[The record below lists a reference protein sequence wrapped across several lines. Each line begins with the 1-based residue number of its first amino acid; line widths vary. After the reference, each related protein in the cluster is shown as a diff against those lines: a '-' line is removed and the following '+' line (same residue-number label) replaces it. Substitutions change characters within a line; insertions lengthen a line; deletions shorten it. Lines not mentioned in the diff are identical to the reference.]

1 MAELNVFELTNKELR
16 ASEPDTKSA
25 KKPSVDTKKKA
36 VKESVSQKKT
46 MRRKSRKPFDIPA
59 NKIQL
64 ESLTKFKQF
73 LEAEGD
79 EDTDVTADYTADD
92 DVVVVIDPDT
102 DEVPEDTEAAEEA
115 AEELVGQHVCK
126 CSICGANYVTDA
138 EINEDL
144 EMEDEECPV
153 CGETGEQIVVGVI
166 TPTEEL
172 SDEDQDEL
180 DDVDVDVDVEDDGED
195 VDVDAEF
202 AEEDEDDF
210 EESVKRSRARTV
222 RRKTESARKA
232 SRPAKRP
239 AMKRPAR
246 KVESTTKR
254 PATKR
259 PITKRPVT
267 KTVTEGAE
275 FDEKTLSRMLTTF
288 AKENYSNVKFVKIS
302 SGTVRG
308 KRLTLEGTVTTTK
321 GVKRP
326 IKFVCENF
334 VPAQRMSLKFREI
347 GPFTESIKGQKV
359 TFIVECVK
367 RGKTIIPAT
376 LKYNFKAKN
385 AGVREN
391 KATYSV
397 TGRVLSESVR
407 RPAKRPTDRKPR
419 PRRK

>member
-16 ASEPDTKSA
+16 ASETTKST
-25 KKPSVDTKKKA
+25 KKPSADTKKKA
-36 VKESVSQKKT
+36 VKESVKQTKT

-59 NKIQL
+59 NKLQL

-79 EDTDVTADYTADD
+79 DDSDVTADYTADD
-92 DVVVVIDPDT
+92 DVVVVIDPEM
-102 DEVPEDTEAAEEA
+102 DEVPEDTEAAEDA

-166 TPTEEL
+166 TPTEEI
-172 SDEDQDEL
+172 SDEDQADL
-180 DDVDVDVDVEDDGED
+180 DDVDVDVEDDGED

-210 EESVKRSRARTV
+210 EESVKRSRAKTV
-222 RRKTESARKA
+222 RRKTESARRA
-232 SRPAKRP
+232 SRPEKRL
-239 AMKRPAR
+239 AR

-254 PATKR
+254 PTTKR
-259 PITKRPVT
+259 PITKRPAT
-267 KTVTEGAE
+267 KKVTEGAE

>member
-16 ASEPDTKSA
+16 ASETTKST
-25 KKPSVDTKKKA
+25 KKPSADTKKKA
-36 VKESVSQKKT
+36 VKESVKQTKT

-59 NKIQL
+59 NKLQL

-79 EDTDVTADYTADD
+79 DDSDVTADYTADD
-92 DVVVVIDPDT
+92 DVVVVIDPEM
-102 DEVPEDTEAAEEA
+102 DEVPEDTDAAEEA

-172 SDEDQDEL
+172 SDEDQADL
-180 DDVDVDVDVEDDGED
+180 DDVDVDVEDDGED

-210 EESVKRSRARTV
+210 EESVKRSRAKTV
-222 RRKTESARKA
+222 RRKTESARRA

-239 AMKRPAR
+239 AR
-246 KVESTTKR
+246 KVESATKR

-259 PITKRPVT
+259 PITKRPAT
-267 KTVTEGAE
+267 KQVTEGAE

>member
-1 MAELNVFELTNKELR
+1 
-16 ASEPDTKSA
+16 
-25 KKPSVDTKKKA
+25 
-36 VKESVSQKKT
+36 
-46 MRRKSRKPFDIPA
+46 
-59 NKIQL
+59 
-64 ESLTKFKQF
+64 
-73 LEAEGD
+73 
-79 EDTDVTADYTADD
+79 
-92 DVVVVIDPDT
+92 
-102 DEVPEDTEAAEEA
+102 
-115 AEELVGQHVCK
+115 
-126 CSICGANYVTDA
+126 VTDA

-166 TPTEEL
+166 TPTEEI

-180 DDVDVDVDVEDDGED
+180 DDIDVDVEDDGED

-202 AEEDEDDF
+202 SEEDEDDF
-210 EESVKRSRARTV
+210 EESVKRSRAKTV
-222 RRKTESARKA
+222 RRKTESARRA

-259 PITKRPVT
+259 PLTKRPAT
-267 KTVTEGAE
+267 KQVTEGAE

>member
-16 ASEPDTKSA
+16 ASESTNKKSTT
-25 KKPSVDTKKKA
+25 PSAETKKKA
-36 VKESVSQKKT
+36 VKESVRKT
-46 MRRKSRKPFDIPA
+46 IRRKARKPFDIPA
-59 NKIQL
+59 NKLQL

-79 EDTDVTADYTADD
+79 DDSDVTAEYTADD
-92 DVVVVIDPDT
+92 DVVVVIDPEM

-172 SDEDQDEL
+172 SDEDQAEI
-180 DDVDVDVDVEDDGED
+180 DDVDVDVDDDGED
-195 VDVDAEF
+195 IDVDAEF
-202 AEEDEDDF
+202 DEEDEDDF
-210 EESVKRSRARTV
+210 DESIKRSRARTI
-222 RRKTESARKA
+222 RRKNESARRAQRSAKRPIRRTESANSTRT
-232 SRPAKRP
+232 SAKRP
-239 AMKRPAR
+239 TTNRVSK
-246 KVESTTKR
+246 KVN
-254 PATKR
+254 
-259 PITKRPVT
+259 
-267 KTVTEGAE
+267 EGAE
-275 FDEKTLSRMLTTF
+275 FDEKTLNRMLTTF

-321 GVKRP
+321 GMKRP

-334 VPAQRMSLKFREI
+334 VPTKRMSLRFREI
-347 GPFTESIKGQKV
+347 GPFTESVKGQKV
-359 TFIVECVK
+359 TFIVECVM

-376 LKYNFKAKN
+376 LKYNYKAKN
-385 AGVREN
+385 AGVRES